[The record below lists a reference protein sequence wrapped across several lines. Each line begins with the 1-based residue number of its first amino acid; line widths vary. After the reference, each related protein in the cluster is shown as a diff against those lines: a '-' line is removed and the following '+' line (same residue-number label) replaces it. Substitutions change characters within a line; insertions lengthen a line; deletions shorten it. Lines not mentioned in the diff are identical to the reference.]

1 MLIGISYKQNAWMRT
16 ILIRIAME
24 YLLFFS
30 NICILYTVCL
40 CFSELLMINMAIA
53 SKTYRCFFMTLL
65 CIALSFLLSLFLA
78 LSLCFLLISVYMYV
92 YINLSVLRNF
102 FWYHFSFLAQ
112 LLLRDFFSYVH
123 HARCSWV
130 LATRVRQWIL
140 GCCVKIKIFNLFL
153 LKISNY

>member
-1 MLIGISYKQNAWMRT
+1 
-16 ILIRIAME
+16 ME
-24 YLLFFS
+24 YLLFYG

-40 CFSELLMINMAIA
+40 CFSELLINMGIA

-65 CIALSFLLSLFLA
+65 CIALSLLLSLFLA
-78 LSLCFLLISVYMYV
+78 LSVSSSPALRLYI

-130 LATRVRQWIL
+130 WQRASDNEFWV
-140 GCCVKIKIFNLFL
+140 V
-153 LKISNY
+153 